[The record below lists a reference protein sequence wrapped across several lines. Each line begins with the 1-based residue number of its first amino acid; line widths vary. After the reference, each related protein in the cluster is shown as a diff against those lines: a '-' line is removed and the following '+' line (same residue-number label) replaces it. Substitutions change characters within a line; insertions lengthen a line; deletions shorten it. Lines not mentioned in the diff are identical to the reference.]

1 MAPAALILPVLLAA
15 IALGS
20 GLAILRGTAPR
31 AASGRAQVLGWLL
44 LAAAAG
50 LVLGFAWP
58 WIGVVAAAGL
68 AAYFVTTVVGRV
80 RREAVGVGQA
90 AFAAVLAVGVM
101 ALGVAGIA
109 GARDAAGSD
118 VATPPSDAPGPVSTL
133 GPVPDDVLAALRVEL
148 RQGRTQYAGREAV
161 LHVTNDSAET
171 LTLLDG
177 SLDAEGFGPSTPTK
191 PGRELVLRPGAG
203 RDVYLRLGDPVCA
216 PGEGAADA
224 GEPAPSTPPAAT
236 VTVALGDGD
245 GQGDPTDVGHPV
257 DDPNGHLARNHAV
270 DCALAALAAGATLTV
285 ADTVRTEDGAGGPV
299 AVVTVDVAPVP
310 GGPEVQV
317 TRIAGTTLMSAPGG
331 IAAWEGDALDGQH
344 AGRIELSVVPTRC
357 DQHAVAEDKRGTF
370 VPVHATVGGVE
381 QHVVY
386 LAMPDSARRDLYD
399 FIGVSCGWPAAG

>member
-1 MAPAALILPVLLAA
+1 MAAATLILPVLLAV
-15 IALGS
+15 ITLGS
-20 GLAILRGTAPR
+20 GLAILRGTDPAGT
-31 AASGRAQVLGWLL
+31 SGREQVLGGLL
-44 LAAAAG
+44 LAGAAG

-80 RREAVGVGQA
+80 RRTAVGVGQA
-90 AFAAVLAVGVM
+90 ALAAVLAVAVL

-109 GARDAAGSD
+109 RAGGAAGSG
-118 VATPPSDAPGPVSTL
+118 VATPDAPGPVSTL

-161 LHVTNDSAET
+161 LHITNDSAET

-216 PGEGAADA
+216 PGDGAADA

-236 VTVALGDGD
+236 VTVALGDGE
-245 GQGDPTDVGHPV
+245 GRGDPTAVGHPV

-270 DCALAALAAGATLTV
+270 DCAVTALAAGATLTV
-285 ADTVRTEDGAGGPV
+285 ADTVRTEVGAGEPV
-299 AVVTVDVAPVP
+299 AVVTVDVSPVP
-310 GGPEVQV
+310 GGPEVRV

-331 IAAWEGDALDGQH
+331 IAAWEGAALAGQD

-386 LAMPDSARRDLYD
+386 LTMPDSARGDLYD
-399 FIGVSCGWPAAG
+399 FIGVACGWPAAG